1 MISLLEQLS
10 ANAWPA
16 AVNQLLDGWVLRY
29 ASGVSRRAN
38 SVLALAGGEAEFEAR
53 VQVVEEFYARRGLPA
68 RFHLSPAVVP
78 ADLDQRLEA
87 RGYRLDCPT
96 FVQTTAI
103 EGLLGRIDAV
113 PEEGVEL
120 TEHPDAAWFEV
131 YYASHPWSAEDQE
144 VRRGILA
151 RIGPRSAFVTLK
163 RDGRPVAVGQG
174 VVERGWLGLFSM
186 VTHAGCRR
194 QGAATAV
201 LQALARWGR
210 AHGAAGCYL
219 QVMEES
225 VGALALYRKLGFS
238 TQYQYHYRSREH
250 G

>member
-1 MISLLEQLS
+1 MIRLLEQLS

-38 SVLALAGGEAEFEAR
+38 SVLALAGGEAGFEER
-53 VQVVEEFYARRGLPA
+53 LQVVEEFYARRGLPA
-68 RFHLSPAVVP
+68 RFHLSPAAAP
-78 ADLDQRLEA
+78 TDLDQRLEA
-87 RGYRLDCPT
+87 RGYRFDCPT
-96 FVQTTAI
+96 FVQTVAI
-103 EGLLGRIDAV
+103 EELLGRIEVA
-113 PEEGVEL
+113 PEAGVEL
-120 TEHPDAAWFEV
+120 AESPEAAWFEV

-144 VRRGILA
+144 VRRGILT
-151 RIGPRSAFVTLK
+151 RTGPRSAFVTLK

-174 VVERGWLGLFSM
+174 VVERGWLGVFSM
-186 VTHAGCRR
+186 VTHAGYRR

-201 LQALARWGR
+201 LQALACWGR

-225 VGALALYRKLGFS
+225 TGALALYRKLGFR
-238 TQYQYHYRSREH
+238 THYQYHYRER